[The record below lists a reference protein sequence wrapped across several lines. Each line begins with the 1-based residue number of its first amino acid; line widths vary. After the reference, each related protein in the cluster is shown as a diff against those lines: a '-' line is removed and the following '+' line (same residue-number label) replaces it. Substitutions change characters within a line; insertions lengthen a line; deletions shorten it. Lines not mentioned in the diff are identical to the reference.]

1 MRYKFLIFEGI
12 FMGKSKNKSIVL
24 VGLVCSVL
32 MLTGCIDEIKEKL
45 NFAKSQMKKIIYPIP
60 ECSDKE
66 VIVEVNRILSN
77 DALYGMHAQVKFG
90 TILLTGIN
98 EETEAKTCK
107 AVVTYTI
114 DKEDNK
120 ISSFFSKVPLI
131 KNVSKDRTISY
142 TIYRHPKADE
152 NLTFVVNVN

>member
-1 MRYKFLIFEGI
+1 MKAH
-12 FMGKSKNKSIVL
+12 KVKSIVL
-24 VGLVCSVL
+24 LALVFS
-32 MLTGCIDEIKEKL
+32 MLLFTGCIDEIKEKL
-45 NFAKSQMKKIIYPIP
+45 NFAKSEVIKVIYPIP

-90 TILLTGIN
+90 TILLTGVN

-114 DKEDNK
+114 DEKDNK

-142 TIYRHPKADE
+142 TIHRHPKADE

>member
-60 ECSDKE
+60 
-66 VIVEVNRILSN
+66 
-77 DALYGMHAQVKFG
+77 
-90 TILLTGIN
+90 
-98 EETEAKTCK
+98 
-107 AVVTYTI
+107 
-114 DKEDNK
+114 
-120 ISSFFSKVPLI
+120 
-131 KNVSKDRTISY
+131 
-142 TIYRHPKADE
+142 
-152 NLTFVVNVN
+152 